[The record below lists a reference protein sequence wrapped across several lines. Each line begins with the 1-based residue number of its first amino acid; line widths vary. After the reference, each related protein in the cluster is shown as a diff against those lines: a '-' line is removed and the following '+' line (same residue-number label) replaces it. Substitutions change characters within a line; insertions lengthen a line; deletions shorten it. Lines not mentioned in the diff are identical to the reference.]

1 MVKVKSVYKPVVVHQ
16 ARPYPSFYSMKPLGV
31 FLLLPGWDASPSQ
44 GLPPALILLIP
55 FHTPGWREAL

>member
-16 ARPYPSFYSMKPLGV
+16 ARAYPSFYSMKPLGV